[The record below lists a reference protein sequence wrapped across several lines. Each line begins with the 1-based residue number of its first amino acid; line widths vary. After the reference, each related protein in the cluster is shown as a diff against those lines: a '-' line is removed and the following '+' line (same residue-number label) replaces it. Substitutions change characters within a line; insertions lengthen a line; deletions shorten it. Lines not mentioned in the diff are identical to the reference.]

1 MTVRSPS
8 KGYRAA
14 FLSAAS
20 VLTLMASAAT
30 TSALAEGDGS
40 KPVTWED
47 ILNDEKTTNDV
58 VNWGMGV
65 RNHRYSSLEK
75 INLENISRMR
85 PA

>member
-20 VLTLMASAAT
+20 VLTLMASGAT

-47 ILNDEKTTNDV
+47 IANDDQTTKDV
-58 VNWGMGV
+58 LQLRHG
-65 RNHRYSSLEK
+65 L
-75 INLENISRMR
+75 R
-85 PA
+85 PALEPAGPGQRQERVR